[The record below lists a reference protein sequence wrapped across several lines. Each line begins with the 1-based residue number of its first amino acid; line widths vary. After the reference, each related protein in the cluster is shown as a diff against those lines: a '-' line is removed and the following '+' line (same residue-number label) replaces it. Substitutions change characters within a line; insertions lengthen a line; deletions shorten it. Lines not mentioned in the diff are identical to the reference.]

1 VIELFTLLDLIG
13 NEIPDDG
20 DENTAR
26 RDADH
31 PATPAGQA
39 PRAAARRGDERTSL
53 VQQHVHA
60 VIRLNHVAKP
70 KTPFELGP
78 VTTEIVRSRHCAA
91 TSVPGRRH
99 EPVMARA

>member
-1 VIELFTLLDLIG
+1 
-13 NEIPDDG
+13 
-20 DENTAR
+20 
-26 RDADH
+26 
-31 PATPAGQA
+31 
-39 PRAAARRGDERTSL
+39 